1 MAILGLRFL
10 VLILFINCI
19 QCRMLRL
26 NSSDDLISDGIDRLD
41 NQSPVHGANV
51 SSSSANTCQ
60 HQYGFLP
67 CAENAG
73 GYIFQIVI
81 YQGLLIFGEKQLSTG
96 TKVLFNILGTGKIV
110 GIIFRILVGLP
121 AMLMMIVSGIFSSK
135 EDAQATVSLGVGI
148 YAGITVFTLTLQ
160 WGICLIFG
168 RRKLPKESVSDHT
181 EEAWTTSNCLLTK
194 EVVSDLKDT
203 GVKIDKETRYA
214 AGIMLLSLIP
224 YIIVQVADVFKTTFG
239 SHVVILIALIV
250 SFASLLLYFAYQVMN
265 PWIQQRSLDYSKYE
279 ILRTSFLQHMQQHGK
294 LVDEDG
300 KLNIPVIRNLFSE
313 TDKDANKSITKGEME
328 RLMLEIIKTGDVKV
342 DKQFAVTEVMRV
354 FDFNSDETINYQEFV
369 SGCTKWITE
378 TKQLTKSG
386 NSFSREI
393 THELV
398 NHKKE
403 DDPEEIDRIMSKILI
418 HAETRLLKAES
429 LITEDGNPNIEGIK
443 NLFKQFDMDNNNEI
457 SKTELEKLIRTV
469 KFGEFQPNYEDVVKE
484 LFNDFDKDGNN
495 TIDEPEFVDGLKK
508 WVDKAIHSANSSDK
522 AKIIDEYDKIVEKKL
537 VHGKSLVW
545 TIIKSA
551 LQVCLGI
558 VILTCIGGPLMVSI
572 LQLSYSMSVP
582 SFGISFVI
590 VPLAMNARAAIAAI
604 FPASHKSE
612 KTASLTFSEIYGG
625 VVMSNISNLTT
636 LLAIVYAK
644 DLTWNYSAEVLTVL
658 VVCAIVGI
666 LAYSRTTYPLWT
678 CLLAFFLYPFSL
690 GLYYYA
696 QFVWRWN

>member
-1 MAILGLRFL
+1 MAVLGLRFL
-10 VLILFINCI
+10 VLIFFISFV

-26 NSSDDLISDGIDRLD
+26 NSSDDLILDGIDHLD
-41 NQSPVHGANV
+41 KQSSVHSANV
-51 SSSSANTCQ
+51 SIASANTCQ

-73 GYIFQIVI
+73 GYIFEIVI
-81 YQGLLIFGEKQLSTG
+81 YQGVLSFGEKQLSTG
-96 TKVLFNILGTGKIV
+96 TKFLFNILGTGKIV

-121 AMLMMIVSGIFSSK
+121 AMLMMIVSGILSSK
-135 EDAQATVSLGVGI
+135 EDAQSTVSLGVGI

-168 RRKLPKESVSDHT
+168 RRKLQKESISGHT
-181 EEAWTTSNCLLTK
+181 EEASKTSTCLLAK

-203 GVKIDKETRYA
+203 GVKIDKETRYT

-224 YIIVQVADVFKTTFG
+224 YIIVQLADIFKTMFG

-250 SFASLLLYFAYQVMN
+250 SSASLLLYFAYQVMN
-265 PWIQQRSLDYSKYE
+265 PWIHQRSLDYSKYE
-279 ILRTSFLQHMQQHGK
+279 ILRTGFLQHMQLHGK
-294 LVDEDG
+294 LIDEDG
-300 KLNIPVIRNLFSE
+300 KLNLPVIRNLFSE
-313 TDKDANKSITKGEME
+313 TDKDADKSITKGEME
-328 RLMLEIIKTGDVKV
+328 RLMLEMIKTGEVNV
-342 DKQFAVTEVMRV
+342 DKQFAVTEVMKV
-354 FDFNSDETINYQEFV
+354 FDSNHDEKINYQEFV
-369 SGCTKWITE
+369 NGCTKWITE
-378 TKQLTKSG
+378 TKELTKSG

-393 THELV
+393 THELISQK
-398 NHKKE
+398 NE
-403 DDPEEIDRIMSKILI
+403 NNPEEIDRVMSKILM
-418 HAETRLLKAES
+418 HAETRLLQAES
-429 LITEDGNPNIEGIK
+429 LITEDGNPNIDGIK
-443 NLFKQFDMDNNNEI
+443 NIFKQFDLDNNNEI
-457 SKTELEKLIRTV
+457 SKPELEQLIRTV

-484 LFNDFDKDGNN
+484 LFSDFDKDGDN
-495 TIDEPEFVDGLKK
+495 TINEPEFVDGLKK
-508 WVDKAIHSANSSDK
+508 WVDKAIHAANSTEK
-522 AKIIDEYDKIVEKKL
+522 ANIIDEYDKIVEKKI

-545 TIIKSA
+545 TIIKSV
-551 LQVCLGI
+551 LQVLLGI
-558 VILTCIGGPLMVSI
+558 VILTCTGGPLIVSI
-572 LQLSYSMSVP
+572 LQLSNSMNVP

-666 LAYSRTTYPLWT
+666 LAYSCTTYPLWT
-678 CLLAFFLYPFSL
+678 CLLVFFLYPFSL
-690 GLYYYA
+690 GLFYYA
-696 QFVWRWN
+696 QFVLHWN